1 MKRIFAL
8 TLTIVMMFTLCGCIK
23 SEEIKNAEAGIATL
37 DSNSTYKEIYDVYCL
52 YSAVPYD
59 KRDKVEN
66 ASVLAEYCDLSTG
79 HFVLTDTMLSEIKDK
94 FEMSSLGVSNAEF
107 SIIYYFSIQ
116 KMIES
121 NWNEIADIKI
131 ASTKKDD
138 AYTYTGYG
146 TISIQD
152 NYGSISSHNVRI
164 SYFAVYDEEE
174 ELGYKISSDVVI
186 TKY

>member
-1 MKRIFAL
+1 MKRIIAL
-8 TLTIVMMFTLCGCIK
+8 TLTIVMMFALCGCMK

-37 DSNSTYKEIYDVYCL
+37 NSNSTYKEIYDVYCL

-66 ASVLAEYCDLSTG
+66 ASVLAEYCDLGSG
-79 HFVLTDTMLSEIKDK
+79 HFVLTDTMLSEIKGK
-94 FEMSSLGVSNAEF
+94 FQMSSLGISDAEF
-107 SIIYYFSIQ
+107 SIAYNFGIQ
-116 KMIES
+116 KIINS
-121 NWNEIADIKI
+121 NWDQCKNIKI
-131 ASTKKDD
+131 ASDKKDD
-138 AYTYTGYG
+138 KYTYTGYG

-186 TKY
+186 AR